1 VLDDWNREEHM
12 QIQENRLLL
21 EKASLM
27 ISQKA
32 YGLIGQAIERTLQD
46 WRLGDIQSE
55 DRDLGRGPR
64 GASAGEKGVSVL
76 ETSRFDRCTQ
86 QVGYRALRC

>member
-1 VLDDWNREEHM
+1 M

-21 EKASLM
+21 EKASVI

-32 YGLIGQAIERTLQD
+32 YGFIGQAIERTLQD

-55 DRDLGRGPR
+55 DGDLGRGPR
-64 GASAGEKGVSVL
+64 GASAGEKGVSV
-76 ETSRFDRCTQ
+76 
-86 QVGYRALRC
+86 